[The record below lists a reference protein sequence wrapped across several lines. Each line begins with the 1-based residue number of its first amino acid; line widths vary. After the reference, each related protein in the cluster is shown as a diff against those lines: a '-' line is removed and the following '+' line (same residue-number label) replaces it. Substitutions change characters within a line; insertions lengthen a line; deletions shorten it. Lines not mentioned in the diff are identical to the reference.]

1 MYEMPRTDAGG
12 SRMRGRFSAAHREY
26 LTVRCVPI
34 SASHDALISVS
45 FGAFCDFLDSGAECD
60 CNEVFIPKAKQTMK
74 PI

>member
-1 MYEMPRTDAGG
+1 MRRHCKIPAFAGMTFILLLG
-12 SRMRGRFSAAHREY
+12 VHSWPNSEVPAAIFG
-26 LTVRCVPI
+26 VC
-34 SASHDALISVS
+34 